1 MRHSYIP
8 GMILTI
14 FHEREQ
20 TNFIYCAKKAQMQK
34 HAPKPYVQLK
44 NPEWTRDAV
53 IYELNIRQFTSGGT
67 FTEATKRLPDIK
79 NLGAD
84 ILWLM
89 PIHPIGV
96 KNRKGRLG
104 SPYAVK
110 DYYSIHPD
118 LGSADDLKHFIREA
132 HRLGMKV
139 IIDWVANHTAW
150 DHVLVNKHP
159 EWYARDWKG
168 DFRPSQWWDW
178 SDIIELDYN
187 HAGLRKYMTDA
198 MKYWIQEFDLD
209 GFRADIAGFVPLDF
223 WELARKE
230 LEQIKPVFML
240 AEWESRDLHAA
251 AFDASYAW
259 SWWDAVHAIA
269 SGQTK
274 DLLPLYVYYSFRER
288 AYPAESMRMTFVT
301 NHDKNALEGTS
312 RELLGDALEA
322 AITLAFIGD
331 GIPLIYN
338 GQEAGDSH
346 RLAFFEKD
354 EIRWT
359 SHPHGA
365 LLKKL
370 IACKKENPALWNG
383 RWGGPMIQVNHSRE
397 DKVLSFLRTKGDN
410 RVFAAFNFSPDA
422 QEVLFHTRLHHG
434 RYQELETGNIVHFSE
449 DTHIL
454 MPPWQAKVYISVR

>member
-1 MRHSYIP
+1 MSPDPMCGSITRP
-8 GMILTI
+8 
-14 FHEREQ
+14 R
-20 TNFIYCAKKAQMQK
+20 
-34 HAPKPYVQLK
+34 
-44 NPEWTRDAV
+44 TRDAV
-53 IYELNIRQFTSGGT
+53 IYELNTRQFTPEGT
-67 FTEATKRLPDIK
+67 FSAATRRLPAIK
-79 NLGAD
+79 ALGAD

-89 PIHPIGV
+89 PIHRIGV

-104 SPYAVK
+104 SPYAVQ
-110 DYYSIHPD
+110 DYYSIHTD
-118 LGSADDLKHFIREA
+118 LGSADDLKHLVREA
-132 HRLGMKV
+132 HQLGLKV

-150 DHVLVNKHP
+150 DHVLVRQHP

-168 DFRPSQWWDW
+168 DFRPCQWWDW
-178 SDIIELDYN
+178 SDIIELDYS

-198 MKYWIQEFDLD
+198 MKYWIREFDLD

-223 WELARKE
+223 WELARKQ

-240 AEWESRDLHAA
+240 AEWESRDLHAG

-269 SGQTK
+269 NDQTK
-274 DLLPLYVYYSFRER
+274 DLTPLYVYYSFRER
-288 AYPAESMRMTFVT
+288 SYPAESMRMTFVT

-312 RELLGDALEA
+312 RELFGDALEA
-322 AITLAFIGD
+322 VITLSFIGD

-354 EIRWT
+354 HIRWT
-359 SHPHGA
+359 THPHGT

-383 RWGGPMIQVNHSRE
+383 RWGRPDDPGAQFTGGKGIELSA
-397 DKVLSFLRTKGDN
+397 DK
-410 RVFAAFNFSPDA
+410 
-422 QEVLFHTRLHHG
+422 
-434 RYQELETGNIVHFSE
+434 
-449 DTHIL
+449 
-454 MPPWQAKVYISVR
+454 